1 MARHRT
7 ALDAPGRQEVI
18 VPDRDELVIAEF
30 RANGGQVGGR
40 FAGVS
45 LLLITTTGARSGKS
59 YTHPLSYSR
68 DGQRFVIIAAN
79 GGAPADPGWSHN
91 LIAHPEVTVE
101 VGTETFAAWADLA
114 IGAER
119 ERLFRQRA
127 AVLPAL
133 SDYEA
138 RTSREIPVF
147 TIERT

>member
-1 MARHRT
+1 
-7 ALDAPGRQEVI
+7 

-30 RANGGQVGGR
+30 RANGGRVGGR
-40 FAGVS
+40 FAGIS

-68 DGQRFVIIAAN
+68 DSQRFVIVAAN
-79 GGAPADPGWSHN
+79 GGAAAHPGWYHN

-101 VGTETFAAWADLA
+101 VGTETFPAWADLA

-119 ERLFRQRA
+119 ERLFRRRA
-127 AVLPAL
+127 EAVPAL
-133 SDYEA
+133 SEYAA

>member
-1 MARHRT
+1 
-7 ALDAPGRQEVI
+7 

-40 FAGVS
+40 FAGIS

-79 GGAPADPGWSHN
+79 GGAAAHPGWYHN

-101 VGTETFAAWADLA
+101 VGTETFPAWADLA

-119 ERLFRQRA
+119 ERLFRRRA
-127 AVLPAL
+127 EAVPELNGYA
-133 SDYEA
+133 A